1 MSFLRTAESVTEGH
15 PDKVADQISDAV
27 VDAIL
32 AKDKNARIAC
42 ETLISN
48 GFCVVAGE
56 IRTEAYVPIGEIA
69 RNTIREIGYT
79 DGGYGFDY
87 RSAGVLMA
95 VGDQSP
101 DIAQGVDRPDGKL
114 GAGDQGIMIGHA
126 CDETPELMPLPIMLA
141 HRLTRRLAQVRKEGL
156 LPFLCPDGKAQVVVR
171 YEGDKPVAI
180 EHVTV
185 SAHHSRTIALDRL
198 QEALMEEVV
207 KVALPSEMLTAQ
219 TRYAI
224 NPAGLFVIGGPQA
237 DSGLTGRKNIV
248 DSYGPVCPHGGGA
261 FSGKDPSKV
270 DRSGAYMARYIAKNL
285 VAAKAAKRV
294 SVELAYVIGQCDP
307 VDVRVDTYQT
317 GVGGDDRLTECVKAL
332 FDLTP
337 AGIIAALDLLKP
349 QYRATASYGH
359 FGRENEGF
367 GWEKTD
373 RADRIS
379 DWLGIS

>member
-1 MSFLRTAESVTEGH
+1 MSYLRTAESVTEGH
-15 PDKVADQISDAV
+15 PDKIADQISDAV

-32 AKDKNARIAC
+32 TKDKNARIAC

-56 IRTEAYVPIGEIA
+56 IRTDVYVPIGEIA

-79 DGGYGFDY
+79 DGSYGFDY

-95 VGDQSP
+95 VGEQSP
-101 DIAQGVDRPDGKL
+101 DIAQGVDRADGKL
-114 GAGDQGIMIGHA
+114 GAGDQGIMVGYA
-126 CDETPELMPLPIMLA
+126 CDETPELMPLPIMLSHA
-141 HRLTRRLAQVRKEGL
+141 LTRRLAQVRKEGL

-171 YEGDKPVAI
+171 YEADKPVAI

-185 SAHHSRTIALDRL
+185 SAHHSRSIAPDKLK
-198 QEALMEEVV
+198 EAIMEEVI
-207 KVALPSEMLTAQ
+207 KAALPAPLITPQ
-219 TRYAI
+219 TQYAI
-224 NPAGLFVIGGPQA
+224 NPTGLFVIGGPQA

-285 VAAKAAKRV
+285 VAAGAARRAT
-294 SVELAYVIGQCDP
+294 VELAYVIGQCDP
-307 VDVRVDTYQT
+307 VGVRVDSHGT
-317 GVGGDDRLTECVKAL
+317 GAVDDDRMTECIRSV

-337 AGIIAALDLLKP
+337 AGIIRELDLLKP
-349 QYRATASYGH
+349 QYRATAAYGH

-367 GWEKTD
+367 GWE
-373 RADRIS
+373 RINRS
-379 DWLGIS
+379 PDVKAWLKI